1 MESDIFIS
9 GERIDLRTVE
19 KDDIEFLKSNIND
32 PKVRKDLGQYRPYNR
47 DKEEEFVENISSG
60 KEDQVH
66 LLITDSEDGERIGVI
81 SLFEINKK
89 SGNAEIGLWITPEHQ
104 EEGFGTEATK
114 LIVKYGFDELR
125 MHRLSARVFDDNP
138 KSINIWEKLNFK
150 KEGIIR
156 EGSFK
161 DGKYVNVLIYGIL
174 KKEWKS

>member
-1 MESDIFIS
+1 MESDIFIK
-9 GERIDLRTVE
+9 GERLDLRTVE
-19 KDDIEFLKSNIND
+19 KDDIPFLKKNIND
-32 PKVRKDLGQYRPYNR
+32 PEVRKDLGQHTPYNQ
-47 DKEEEFVENISSG
+47 DKEEEFVENIASG

-66 LLITDSEDGERIGVI
+66 LLITDSEDEERIGMI
-81 SLFEINKK
+81 SLFRVNKN

-114 LIVKYGFDELR
+114 LIIEFGFDELR
-125 MHRLSARVFDDNP
+125 IHRMYARVFDDNP

-150 KEGIIR
+150 KEGIMR
-156 EGSFK
+156 EASFK